1 MKERLSRSPRCSP
14 VHSGNA
20 VPSRTVPSASTIPGV
35 PTPTARREPELFRAF
50 FECGQPFRGG
60 RPEEPVREHGAQL
73 AQADHESVERDERDR
88 HQQRE
93 RPVRSASLRTGNSGT
108 LPYASSASVYDSAG
122 SQTVATPTTPPSTM
136 RASSHS
142 TVRSRSRQVAD
153 GCTEISVP
161 CSPGV
166 SSNRACTPSPR
177 RTAGI
182 RPTGISTSAGT
193 HGKDISTHSHT
204 LTISIGTHR
213 CRKRVYVVPRRS
225 GRRKRAIG
233 SSWQPALTV
242 GLPRTGERIST
253 HGGGPDPP
261 STARLADMTSIDVQ
275 ALTKEYGTR
284 RAVDALTFR
293 VLPGRVTG
301 FLGPNGAG
309 KSTTMRLVLGLDRPT
324 SGTATIGGRP
334 YATLDEPLRHVGALL
349 DAEAAHG
356 SRTGRDHLR
365 VLAAS
370 NRVAVT
376 RVDEVLAETGLTSV
390 AHRRVRTYSLGM
402 RQRLGIAAALLGD
415 PEVVMLDEPSNGLDP
430 EGIIWIRELLRRLA
444 AEGRTVL
451 VSSHLMNE
459 TASFADHL
467 VVLGRGRL
475 LADTPMREFIH
486 ARVRP
491 RVRIRTTDG
500 TALTS
505 VLTAHGHDAVRHED
519 GHWTVPEA
527 RVDDIGRLVSAAG
540 VPILELAS
548 EEATLE
554 QAYLDLTATSAEFTA
569 LHQEA

>member
-1 MKERLSRSPRCSP
+1 
-14 VHSGNA
+14 
-20 VPSRTVPSASTIPGV
+20 
-35 PTPTARREPELFRAF
+35 
-50 FECGQPFRGG
+50 
-60 RPEEPVREHGAQL
+60 
-73 AQADHESVERDERDR
+73 
-88 HQQRE
+88 
-93 RPVRSASLRTGNSGT
+93 
-108 LPYASSASVYDSAG
+108 
-122 SQTVATPTTPPSTM
+122 
-136 RASSHS
+136 
-142 TVRSRSRQVAD
+142 
-153 GCTEISVP
+153 
-161 CSPGV
+161 
-166 SSNRACTPSPR
+166 
-177 RTAGI
+177 
-182 RPTGISTSAGT
+182 
-193 HGKDISTHSHT
+193 
-204 LTISIGTHR
+204 
-213 CRKRVYVVPRRS
+213 
-225 GRRKRAIG
+225 
-233 SSWQPALTV
+233 
-242 GLPRTGERIST
+242 
-253 HGGGPDPP
+253 
-261 STARLADMTSIDVQ
+261 MTSIDVQ

-349 DAEAAHG
+349 DADAAHG

-365 VLAAS
+365 ALAAS
-370 NRVAVT
+370 NRIAVT
-376 RVDEVLAETGLTSV
+376 RVDEVLAEAGLASV

-500 TALTS
+500 DALTK
-505 VLTAHGHDAVRHED
+505 VLTNHGHDAERHED
-519 GHWTVPEA
+519 GHWTVPDA
-527 RVDDIGRLVSAAG
+527 RVDDIGRLISDAG

-554 QAYLDLTATSAEFTA
+554 QAYLDLTATSTEFTA
-569 LHQEA
+569 PHQEV